1 MQMPGPAADVTSAL
15 MTSLLPFEDLTRASG
30 SQLFLGREHG
40 VEVSFFVNHT
50 APGRG
55 VSPHR
60 HPYPEVFL
68 VQSGEV
74 AFVVDGERIAIAGGN
89 VVVAPAGAV
98 HEFVNTG
105 DATLEMVSIHPVAEM
120 ETEWVEDPT
129 GA

>member
-1 MQMPGPAADVTSAL
+1 MRVNVTSVL
-15 MTSLLPFEDLTRASG
+15 MPAPLSFADLATETG
-30 SQLFLGREHG
+30 SQLFVGREHG
-40 VEVSFFVNHT
+40 AEVSFFVNHA

-68 VQSGEV
+68 VQDGEV
-74 AFVVDGERIAIAGGN
+74 TFVVDGERIATGAGN

-105 DATLEMVSIHPVAEM
+105 TAPLEMVSIHPAGEM
-120 ETEWVEDPT
+120 ETEWVEQPD
-129 GA
+129 G